1 MGYEFGTIVLYRI
14 VRFSEFANLYTL
26 NVTSHLDVT
35 RYYKVT
41 LRARTQ
47 MKSNLRS
54 EPIKLVRGTIT
65 NGRSEEK
72 CMYLHKCVA
81 CLCRGGCFGTFF
93 MS

>member
-1 MGYEFGTIVLYRI
+1 MSYEFGTIVLYRI
-14 VRFSEFANLYTL
+14 VRFSEFANLHTL

-54 EPIKLVRGTIT
+54 EPIKLVCAQSRTVEAKKNVCT
-65 NGRSEEK
+65 
-72 CMYLHKCVA
+72 CVSVWHA
-81 CLCRGGCFGTFF
+81 CVEGVASGHFL
-93 MS
+93 